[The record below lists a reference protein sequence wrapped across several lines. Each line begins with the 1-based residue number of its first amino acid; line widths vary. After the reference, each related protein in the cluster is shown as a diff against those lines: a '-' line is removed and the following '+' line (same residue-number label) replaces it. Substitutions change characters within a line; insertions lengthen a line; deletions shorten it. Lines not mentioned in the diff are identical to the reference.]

1 LGAIEGRG
9 IKTAE
14 KMIKKELFD
23 EGIIVKK
30 ERMAKIRLVRLRLKN
45 FKGVKSFEL
54 NLDGGN
60 MAVFGDN
67 ATGKTTL
74 KDAFLWLLFDKD
86 SQNRADFE
94 IKTIDPKTG
103 EAINGLDHEVEGTLE
118 IDGKELT
125 LRKSYYEKWT
135 RKRGAAE
142 KVFTGHSTDHT
153 IDKVPVKKSEYEERV
168 AQIAGD
174 ENTFR
179 LLTDPGYFN
188 EVLHWQERR
197 KILLKVCGD
206 ISDSDVIHSN
216 ENLASLEDILSERS
230 LADHRKILDARRK
243 EINKE
248 LERIPVRIDEVTQ
261 GLPDVSEIKADNSE
275 MTALKERKQAK
286 EQELARLEA
295 GGEIAE
301 KTKKLRE
308 IESALLDIEVKQR
321 KKNEQATAKTRA
333 SLRELEDKISEVS
346 SAITTKQ
353 HSFDLNMKFIED
365 SQSALSVLREKW
377 HEVDD
382 SKFEFEQAEVCPT
395 CGQKLPKEQLEKAR
409 EKALADFNQDKAS
422 ELESI
427 TSSGKERREELSQ
440 LQKSNMAT
448 QQKIEALQKEEAT
461 LQQRA
466 DAFQKQIDST
476 EQKFIDP
483 TANPEYTR
491 KFKEKEEVASAIAL
505 LRGDNE
511 EISLKV
517 KKEIESLEDDIGLS
531 ERHLSQVEV
540 HKNGQARI
548 EELKAQ
554 EKDLAAEF
562 EKLEQQIYLSEQ
574 FIRTKVDML
583 QAKINSKFRMA
594 RFKLFNVL
602 VNGGLEETA
611 ETTYKGIPYSS
622 ALNKGAKINVG
633 LDIIRTLSEHYG
645 FEPPILVDGAEAFT
659 HLLRLKSQ
667 MITLHVSEKDKSLR
681 VEKYDNQE
689 KEITQN
695 E

>member
-1 LGAIEGRG
+1 
-9 IKTAE
+9 
-14 KMIKKELFD
+14 
-23 EGIIVKK
+23 
-30 ERMAKIRLVRLRLKN
+30 
-45 FKGVKSFEL
+45 
-54 NLDGGN
+54 
-60 MAVFGDN
+60 
-67 ATGKTTL
+67 
-74 KDAFLWLLFDKD
+74 
-86 SQNRADFE
+86 
-94 IKTIDPKTG
+94 
-103 EAINGLDHEVEGTLE
+103 
-118 IDGKELT
+118 
-125 LRKSYYEKWT
+125 
-135 RKRGAAE
+135 
-142 KVFTGHSTDHT
+142 
-153 IDKVPVKKSEYEERV
+153 V

>member
-1 LGAIEGRG
+1 
-9 IKTAE
+9 
-14 KMIKKELFD
+14 
-23 EGIIVKK
+23 
-30 ERMAKIRLVRLRLKN
+30 MAKIRLIKLKLKN

-54 NLDGGN
+54 YLDGGN
-60 MAVFGDN
+60 IAIFGDN

-86 SQNRADFE
+86 SQNRTDFD

-103 EAINGLDHEVEGTLE
+103 KAINGLNHEVEGTLE
-118 IDGKELT
+118 IDGKELI

-142 KVFTGHSTDHT
+142 KVFTGHSTDYT

-168 AQIAGD
+168 AQIAGN

-206 ISDSDVIHSN
+206 ISDSDVIHFN

-248 LERIPVRIDEVTQ
+248 LEKIPVRIDEVTQ
-261 GLPDVSEIKADNSE
+261 GLPDISEIEVDKIAVE
-275 MTALKERKQAK
+275 ITALKEKKQAK
-286 EQELARLEA
+286 DQELARLEA

-308 IESALLDIEVKQR
+308 IESELLDIELKQR
-321 KKNEQATAKTRA
+321 KKNEQTTAKTRA

-346 SAITTKQ
+346 SAITAKKR
-353 HSFDLNMKFIED
+353 SFDLNMKFIKD
-365 SQSALSVLREKW
+365 SQSALSALREKW

-409 EKALADFNQDKAS
+409 EKALANFNQNKAS
-422 ELESI
+422 QLENI
-427 TSSGKERREELSQ
+427 TSSGKERKEEMGQ
-440 LQKSNMAT
+440 LQKSNTAS
-448 QQKIEALQKEEAT
+448 QEEIKALQKEEAT

-466 DAFQKQIDST
+466 NAAQKQINSI
-476 EQKFIDP
+476 EQQFIDP
-483 TANPEYTR
+483 AANPEYTR
-491 KFKEKEEVASAIAL
+491 KFKEKEEVASTIAL
-505 LRGDNE
+505 LRGRNE
-511 EISLKV
+511 EVSLKT
-517 KKEIESLEDDIGLS
+517 KKEIESLEDSLGSLQFS
-531 ERHLSQVEV
+531 LSQVDQ
-540 HKNGQARI
+540 HKKGQVRI
-548 EELKAQ
+548 EELKTR

-562 EKLEQQIYLSEQ
+562 EDLEQQIYLSEQ

-611 ETTYKGIPYSS
+611 ETTYKGVPYSS
-622 ALNKGAKINVG
+622 ALNKGARINVG
-633 LDIIRTLSEHYG
+633 LDIIRTLSEYYG

-659 HLLRLKSQ
+659 HLLRLRSQ

-681 VEKYDNQE
+681 VEK
-689 KEITQN
+689 I
-695 E
+695 

>member
-1 LGAIEGRG
+1 
-9 IKTAE
+9 
-14 KMIKKELFD
+14 
-23 EGIIVKK
+23 
-30 ERMAKIRLVRLRLKN
+30 MAKIRLIRLKLKN
-45 FKGVKSFEL
+45 FKGIKSFEL

-60 MAVFGDN
+60 IAIFGDN

-103 EAINGLDHEVEGTLE
+103 KAINGLDHEVEGTLE
-118 IDGKELT
+118 IDGKELI

-153 IDKVPVKKSEYEERV
+153 IDKVPVKKSEYEERI
-168 AQIAGD
+168 AQIAGN

-206 ISDSDVIHSN
+206 ILDSDVIYSN

-261 GLPDVSEIKADNSE
+261 NLPDVSDLKAKEILLQI
-275 MTALKERKQAK
+275 TASKERKQAK

-308 IESALLDIEVKQR
+308 IESELLDIELKQR
-321 KKNEQATAKTRA
+321 KKNEQTTARTRV

-346 SAITTKQ
+346 SGITAKKR
-353 HSFDLNMKFIED
+353 SFDLNTKFIKD
-365 SQSALSVLREKW
+365 SQSGLSVLREKW

-395 CGQKLPKEQLEKAR
+395 CGQKLPKGQLKKAR

-422 ELESI
+422 QLESI
-427 TSSGKERREELSQ
+427 TLSGKERKEELGQ
-440 LQKSNMAT
+440 LQKSNTAT
-448 QQKIEALQKEEAT
+448 QQEIEALQKEQAT
-461 LQQRA
+461 LHQRA
-466 DAFQKQIDST
+466 NAAQKQINST
-476 EQKFIDP
+476 EQQFTDCIS
-483 TANPEYTR
+483 NPEYTR
-491 KFKEKEEVASAIAL
+491 KFKEREEVATNIVL
-505 LRGDNE
+505 LKDGNAAA
-511 EISLKV
+511 SVKV
-517 KKEIESLEDDIGLS
+517 KNEIETLEDGLGS
-531 ERHLSQVEV
+531 LQFSLSQVDQ
-540 HKNGQARI
+540 HKKGQVRI
-548 EELKAQ
+548 EELKTQ
-554 EKDLAAEF
+554 EKALASEF
-562 EKLEQQIYLSEQ
+562 EKVEQQIYLSEQ

-611 ETTYKGIPYSS
+611 ETTYKGVSYSS
-622 ALNKGAKINVG
+622 ALNKGARINVG
-633 LDIIRTLSEHYG
+633 LDIIRTLSEYYG

-659 HLLRLKSQ
+659 HLLKLKSQ

-681 VEKYDNQE
+681 VEKYNNQE
-689 KEITQN
+689 REVKTK
-695 E
+695 

>member
-1 LGAIEGRG
+1 
-9 IKTAE
+9 
-14 KMIKKELFD
+14 
-23 EGIIVKK
+23 
-30 ERMAKIRLVRLRLKN
+30 MAKIRLIRLKLKN
-45 FKGVKSFEL
+45 FKGIKSFEL
-54 NLDGGN
+54 NLDGGD
-60 MAVFGDN
+60 MAIFGDN

-103 EAINGLDHEVEGTLE
+103 KAINGLDHEVEGTLE
-118 IDGKELT
+118 IDGKPLS

-168 AQIAGD
+168 AQIAGNED
-174 ENTFR
+174 TFR

-197 KILLKVCGD
+197 KILLEVCGD
-206 ISDSDVIHSN
+206 VSDSDVIHSN
-216 ENLASLEDILSERS
+216 EDLASLEDILSERS
-230 LADHRKILDARRK
+230 LTDHRKILDARRK

-261 GLPDVSEIKADNSE
+261 GLPDISEIEADKTASE
-275 MTALKERKQAK
+275 MTALKERKQAS

-295 GGEIAE
+295 GGEMAE

-308 IESALLDIEVKQR
+308 IESELLDIEVKQR
-321 KKNEQATAKTRA
+321 RKNEEATAKTRG
-333 SLRELEDKISEVS
+333 SLRELEDEISQVS
-346 SAITTKQ
+346 SAITAKER
-353 HSFDLNMKFIED
+353 SFDLNTKFIKD
-365 SQSALSVLREKW
+365 SQSALSLLREKW
-377 HEVDD
+377 QEVDD
-382 SKFEFEQAEVCPT
+382 SKFEFEQADVCPT
-395 CGQKLPKEQLEKAR
+395 CGQKLPKKQLEKAR
-409 EKALADFNQDKAS
+409 KKAQADFNQDKAS
-422 ELESI
+422 RLESI
-427 TSSGKERREELSQ
+427 TSSGKERQEEMVQ
-440 LQKSNMAT
+440 LQKSNAAT
-448 QQKIEALQKEEAT
+448 QQEIEALQKEGAT
-461 LQQRA
+461 LQQRV
-466 DAFQKQIDST
+466 DASQKEIDSI

-483 TANPEYTR
+483 AANPEYTR
-491 KFKEKEEVASAIAL
+491 KFKEKEEAASSIAL
-505 LRGDNE
+505 LRGGNE
-511 EISLKV
+511 EVSLRIKE
-517 KKEIESLEDDIGLS
+517 EIESLEDQVGLL
-531 ERHLSQVEV
+531 ERHLSQVEG
-540 HKNGQARI
+540 HKKGQARI
-548 EELKAQ
+548 EELKTQ
-554 EKDLAAEF
+554 EKELAAEF

-611 ETTYKGIPYSS
+611 ETTYKGVPYSS
-622 ALNKGAKINVG
+622 ALNKGARINVG
-633 LDIIRTLSEHYG
+633 LDIIRTLSEYYG

-681 VEKYDNQE
+681 VEK
-689 KEITQN
+689 I
-695 E
+695 

>member
-1 LGAIEGRG
+1 
-9 IKTAE
+9 
-14 KMIKKELFD
+14 
-23 EGIIVKK
+23 
-30 ERMAKIRLVRLRLKN
+30 MAKIRLIRLKLKN
-45 FKGVKSFEL
+45 FKGIKSFEL

-60 MAVFGDN
+60 IAIFGDN

-103 EAINGLDHEVEGTLE
+103 KAINGLNHEVEGTLE
-118 IDGKELT
+118 IDGKELI

-135 RKRGAAE
+135 RKRGVAE

-153 IDKVPVKKSEYEERV
+153 IDKVPVKKSEYEERI
-168 AQIAGD
+168 AQIAGN

-206 ISDSDVIHSN
+206 ILDSDVIYSN
-216 ENLASLEDILSERS
+216 KNLASLEDILSERS

-261 GLPDVSEIKADNSE
+261 NLPDVSDLKAKEILLQI
-275 MTALKERKQAK
+275 TASKERKQAK

-308 IESALLDIEVKQR
+308 IESELLDIEVKQR
-321 KKNEQATAKTRA
+321 KKNEQTTAKTRA

-346 SAITTKQ
+346 SSITTKKR
-353 HSFDLNMKFIED
+353 SFDLNTKFIED
-365 SQSALSVLREKW
+365 SQSGLSLLREKW

-395 CGQKLPKEQLEKAR
+395 CGQKLPKEQLKKAR
-409 EKALADFNQDKAS
+409 KKALADFNQNKAS
-422 ELESI
+422 QLESI
-427 TSSGKERREELSQ
+427 TSSGKERKEELGQ
-440 LQKSNMAT
+440 LQKSNTAT
-448 QQKIEALQKEEAT
+448 QQEIEVLQKEGAT
-461 LQQRA
+461 LHQRA
-466 DAFQKQIDST
+466 KAVQKQINST
-476 EQKFIDP
+476 EQQFTDCISD
-483 TANPEYTR
+483 PEYTR

-505 LRGDNE
+505 LRENNE
-511 EISLKV
+511 EVSFKI
-517 KKEIESLEDDIGLS
+517 KKEIESLEDDIGLLDH
-531 ERHLSQVEV
+531 HLSQVEV
-540 HKNGQARI
+540 HKNGQVRI
-548 EELKAQ
+548 EELKTQ
-554 EKDLAAEF
+554 EKELAAEF

-611 ETTYKGIPYSS
+611 ETTYKGVPYSS
-622 ALNKGAKINVG
+622 ALNKGARINVG
-633 LDIIRTLSEHYG
+633 LDIIRTLSEYYG

-659 HLLRLKSQ
+659 HLLKLKSQ

-681 VEKYDNQE
+681 VEKYNNQG
-689 KEITQN
+689 
-695 E
+695 